1 MHVHEDLYQSRI
13 LEKKAEKT
21 KVSNTHKSNYK
32 IMK

>member
-1 MHVHEDLYQSRI
+1 MYMKIYINQEYWK
-13 LEKKAEKT
+13 KKAEKT